1 MGTNMKAFIAL
12 SCLLAVAVAEPWGF
26 GAWGGN
32 SGLRTVYPSTTYSG
46 INTWASTRYSGLKTY
61 PSTMYNS
68 LNTYPTVYNGLNTYN
83 GHFNTGLTHMVKRE
97 ADAEP
102 THYRGWGRR
111 SFSGRTVYPNTMY
124 SGLNTYPS
132 TMYSTTTR
140 WGGQGYS
147 GRTYPSTMY
156 SGLKT
161 YPSTMYS
168 GLNTYNGRFGYDW

>member
-1 MGTNMKAFIAL
+1 MGTSDTLLRRTTTNMKAFIAL

-46 INTWASTRYSGLKTY
+46 INTYPSTRYSGLKTY
-61 PSTMYNS
+61 PSTMYN
-68 LNTYPTVYNGLNTYN
+68 
-83 GHFNTGLTHMVKRE
+83 
-97 ADAEP
+97 
-102 THYRGWGRR
+102 
-111 SFSGRTVYPNTMY
+111 
-124 SGLNTYPS
+124 GLNTYPS

-161 YPSTMYS
+161 YPSPMYS
-168 GLNTYNGRFGYDW
+168 GLNTYN

>member
-46 INTWASTRYSGLKTY
+46 INTYPSTRYSGLKTY

-68 LNTYPTVYNGLNTYN
+68 LNTYPSTMYSGLNTYPNTMYSGLNTYPTVYNGLNTYN

-111 SFSGRTVYPNTMY
+111 S
-124 SGLNTYPS
+124 
-132 TMYSTTTR
+132 
-140 WGGQGYS
+140 YS

>member
-1 MGTNMKAFIAL
+1 MGTSDTLLRRTTTNMKAFIAL

-46 INTWASTRYSGLKTY
+46 INTYPSTRYSGLKTY

-68 LNTYPTVYNGLNTYN
+68 LNTYPSTMYSGLNTYPNTMYSGLNTYPTVYNGPNTYN
-83 GHFNTGLTHMVKRE
+83 GHFNTGLTHIVKRE

-111 SFSGRTVYPNTMY
+111 SFSGRT
-124 SGLNTYPS
+124 
-132 TMYSTTTR
+132 
-140 WGGQGYS
+140 
-147 GRTYPSTMY
+147 
-156 SGLKT
+156 